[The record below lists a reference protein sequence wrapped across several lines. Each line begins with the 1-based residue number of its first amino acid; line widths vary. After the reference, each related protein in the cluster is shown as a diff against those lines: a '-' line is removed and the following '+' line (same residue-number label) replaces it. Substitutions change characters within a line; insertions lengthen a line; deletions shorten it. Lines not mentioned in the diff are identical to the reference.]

1 MSDSLQLLQARIL
14 EWVAFPFFRESSQ
27 PRNPPGVSCIA
38 DGFFTKPSYQGSPRI
53 LEWVAYPFSS
63 RSSHPR
69 NPIRVSSITGGFF
82 TNQTIREAPEIN
94 LTKEKKRKAW
104 HTAVHGVTKKLDTI

>member
-38 DGFFTKPSYQGSPRI
+38 
-53 LEWVAYPFSS
+53 
-63 RSSHPR
+63 
-69 NPIRVSSITGGFF
+69 GGFF
-82 TNQTIREAPEIN
+82 TNQAIREAPEIN

-104 HTAVHGVTKKLDTI
+104 HTAVHGVTKNWTQFSD